1 MLHSTRMRSVTCAW
15 VKANPGNPANQIL
28 VAMTTHPCAKLK
40 VPCGLPTSTIC
51 KKLLMDDS
59 SVSTP
64 RTPRRYCRLNAH
76 TPISARKTPGDRF
89 IPSRAGA
96 DLQFSAY
103 KVRSG
108 RRSRAENCPAQDNT
122 RTPLADSAKRK
133 EVRERLFALRGRSSD
148 SKVLNFKQT
157 PATCAL
163 KQRNGKFLLHDTFF
177 HRYYAFSLWAC

>member
-1 MLHSTRMRSVTCAW
+1 
-15 VKANPGNPANQIL
+15 
-28 VAMTTHPCAKLK
+28 
-40 VPCGLPTSTIC
+40 
-51 KKLLMDDS
+51 MDDS
-59 SVSTP
+59 TVSTP
-64 RTPRRYCRLNAH
+64 RTPRQYCRLNAH

-108 RRSRAENCPAQDNT
+108 KRSRAENCCAQDNT
-122 RTPLADSAKRK
+122 RTPLADSAKRR

-157 PATCAL
+157 PATCTL
-163 KQRNGKFLLHDTFF
+163 KQRNGEFLLTLVTLWMVNVSILNRFLLGTLQCLYASPSTFQKKEKVSQDC
-177 HRYYAFSLWAC
+177 R

>member
-1 MLHSTRMRSVTCAW
+1 
-15 VKANPGNPANQIL
+15 
-28 VAMTTHPCAKLK
+28 
-40 VPCGLPTSTIC
+40 
-51 KKLLMDDS
+51 MDDS
-59 SVSTP
+59 IVSTP
-64 RTPRRYCRLNAH
+64 RTPRQYCRLNAQ

-103 KVRSG
+103 KMRSG
-108 RRSRAENCPAQDNT
+108 RRSRAENCRAQDNT

-163 KQRNGKFLLHDTFF
+163 KQKTVNFCCLTLFTLCLLAK
-177 HRYYAFSLWAC
+177 YVYSQ